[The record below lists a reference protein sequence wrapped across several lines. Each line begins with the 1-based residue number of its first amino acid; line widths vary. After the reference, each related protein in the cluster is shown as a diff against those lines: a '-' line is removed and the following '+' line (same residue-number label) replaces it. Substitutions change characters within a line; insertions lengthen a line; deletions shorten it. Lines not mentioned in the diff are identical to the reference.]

1 VTAGERAAE
10 RIFDARAED
19 YGDDAEGPAS
29 RLRTRL
35 VIERSGTGDR
45 VLDVGCAN
53 GLHLTAVAP
62 FVSEAVGVDL
72 SARML
77 ERARAVRPENVR
89 LVRASASRLPFASAA
104 FDVAWSFSTLVM
116 VPDAPAAITE
126 IARILRP
133 GGIAILD
140 VPGRLNLSS
149 AYWTR
154 WYRRNGHPGL
164 WTVRHAALGAVLASA
179 GLEIEEQHATG
190 LLDQWRYVPWLRK
203 VSSLDRAVHGRRE
216 LDYSFSNRRGL
227 RAFANR
233 WFVVARKGRAT

>member
-1 VTAGERAAE
+1 VSAGERVAE

-29 RLRTRL
+29 RLRTEL
-35 VIERSGTGDR
+35 VVERSRPADR

-53 GLHLTAVAP
+53 GLHLTTVAP
-62 FVSEAVGVDL
+62 VVAEAVGVDL

-77 ERARAVRPENVR
+77 ERARAVVPGNVS
-89 LVRASASRLPFASAA
+89 LVRASASRLPFASDT
-104 FDVAWSFSTLVM
+104 FDLVWSFSTLVM
-116 VPDAPAAITE
+116 VPNAPLAIAE
-126 IARILRP
+126 MARVLRP
-133 GGIAILD
+133 GGIAVLD

-164 WTVRHAALGAVLASA
+164 WTVRHAALTAVLVSA
-179 GLEIEEQHATG
+179 GLDLEEQHATG

-203 VSSLDRAVHGRRE
+203 STSLDRVVHGRRE
-216 LDYSFSNRRGL
+216 LDYSLSNRRGL